1 MKSANEDLFT
11 CSMFDQYLSEFIDD
25 DLNEEIKGN
34 FLSHAAVCENC
45 NLNLKESIRL
55 KRVLGQLSPVSVS
68 PEFDYRLKARIHLET
83 TRLKNP
89 LYRFKLFINDN
100 MKDLLIVP
108 AFALIILWVV
118 FSSIDMHLNQQNQ
131 SEITQNNVSSTHSDS
146 TFEDYP
152 EEIHY
157 VLDSVK
163 PSEVETGIF
172 LNEHDTSI
180 QTTSTDHNFTLTS
193 F

>member
-1 MKSANEDLFT
+1 
-11 CSMFDQYLSEFIDD
+11 MFGQHLSKFIDD
-25 DLNEEIKGN
+25 DLDEEIKGK
-34 FLSHAAVCENC
+34 FLSHAVTCKNC
-45 NLNLKESIRL
+45 NFDLKESIRL
-55 KRVLGQLSPVSVS
+55 KKVISQLSPVSVS
-68 PEFDYRLKARIHLET
+68 PEFDYRLKSRIHLET

-100 MKDLLIVP
+100 MRDILTVP
-108 AFALIILWVV
+108 ALALIILWIV
-118 FSSIDMHLNQQNQ
+118 FYRIDVHLNQQNQ
-131 SEITQNNVSSTHSDS
+131 SEITQNKASSTNSEIIS

-180 QTTSTDHNFTLTS
+180 QTMLTGPNFTLTS